1 MSKDSLDY
9 RTPREQ
15 TFTATLLIKFG
26 VISPIEFTFLN
37 LSFVEQ
43 VSLEFDVT
51 CITST
56 LSTPKNCAEGYSYF
70 LSTFLH
76 SNNPFLGKGPP

>member
-9 RTPREQ
+9 RTPREE

-26 VISPIEFTFLN
+26 VISLIEFTFLN
-37 LSFVEQ
+37 LSFVEK
-43 VSLEFDVT
+43 VSREFDVT

-56 LSTPKNCAEGYSYF
+56 WVYA
-70 LSTFLH
+70 
-76 SNNPFLGKGPP
+76 

>member
-9 RTPREQ
+9 RILREK

-37 LSFVEQ
+37 LSFMDKG
-43 VSLEFDVT
+43 SREFDVT
-51 CITST
+51 ST
-56 LSTPKNCAEGYSYF
+56 WVYA
-70 LSTFLH
+70 
-76 SNNPFLGKGPP
+76 

>member
-15 TFTATLLIKFG
+15 TFTATLLIKLG

-37 LSFVEQ
+37 LSFVEK
-43 VSLEFDVT
+43 VSREFDVT
-51 CITST
+51 FITST
-56 LSTPKNCAEGYSYF
+56 GFIL
-70 LSTFLH
+70 
-76 SNNPFLGKGPP
+76 